1 VKRLLGWALVFLSLA
16 SGGQALA
23 DVPPDVH
30 TAAEAAFR
38 EGTELFAQ
46 ARYDEALARF
56 EASERMEPG
65 PGKRFN
71 MAMSQARL
79 HRPATA
85 WVLFRDAAVEF
96 EHEGAPDRAELA
108 RLRAAE
114 IEPTLPRL
122 RIRVAQR
129 LPGLH
134 VTRNGA
140 DVPADAWNADVP
152 VDPGPSEV
160 RAGAIGF
167 VDWAGRVEVPERA
180 FTVELV
186 VPPLERLPAVA
197 PPPPAEV
204 PPAKSSGGMP
214 RWVGWASVGVAVVA
228 GGLGT
233 YEGMTAGSRWDDAK
247 PMCHGS
253 GSATTCTSQGASL
266 VRSANGYATVSTVA
280 FAVAGVALAGGVAWW
295 MLAPSTKGATVGVQ
309 ARF

>member
-1 VKRLLGWALVFLSLA
+1 VKAFLGRALLVLSLA
-16 SGGQALA
+16 SAGPALA

-46 ARYDEALARF
+46 ARYAEALARF

-71 MAMSQARL
+71 IAMSQARL

-85 WVLFRDAAVEF
+85 WVLFRDAAIEF

-108 RLRAAE
+108 RARAAE

-122 RIRVAQR
+122 RVRVAQR

-140 DVPADAWNADVP
+140 DVPADAWDADVP

-160 RAGAIGF
+160 RAGATGF
-167 VDWAGRVEVPERA
+167 VEWTGRVEVPEKA
-180 FTVELV
+180 LTVEIA
-186 VPPLERLPAVA
+186 VPPLEPLPVVA
-197 PPPPAEV
+197 PPPTEL
-204 PPAKSSGGMP
+204 PPARPSGGVP
-214 RWVGWASVGVAVVA
+214 RWVGWTFIGVAVVA
-228 GGLGT
+228 GGVGT
-233 YEGMTAGSRWDDAK
+233 YEGMTAGSRWNDAK

-253 GSATTCTSQGASL
+253 GNATACTSEGASL

-295 MLAPSTKGATVGVQ
+295 VLAPSSKGATLGVR
-309 ARF
+309 AKF